1 MNISLIQVPY
11 HYGFVQA
18 RAGAGRGPVRYL
30 EAGAEQ
36 ELRRRGFEVGVRAVE
51 RRQATE
57 ELLAAVVDT
66 NTVLAGEV
74 AGAVAAGAFPL
85 VLSGVC
91 SACLGVLAGLNSR
104 VGIIWFDAHGDFNTP
119 ETTPSGFF
127 DGMPLA
133 IATGL
138 CYPELWGQIATGPPV
153 AASETLLVG
162 ARDLDPGERDNLEQS
177 AVQVV
182 PSAEIKASGVA
193 SALGPPLEA
202 LRSRVEGVYLH
213 VDIDV
218 LDPVVAPGVDYRSPG
233 GLSLQEMD
241 EAIRLI
247 AVHVRVKAAALTA
260 YNPDYEKDERTLKAG
275 LHLVTLLADAAAAS
289 GST

>member
-11 HYGFVQA
+11 HYGFVRT
-18 RAGAGRGPVRYL
+18 RAGAGRGPIRYL
-30 EAGAEQ
+30 EAGAEK
-36 ELRRRGFEVGVRAVE
+36 ELRRRGFEVGVRTVQ
-51 RRQATE
+51 RRRATG
-57 ELLAAVVDT
+57 ELLAAVVDA
-66 NTVLAGEV
+66 NTVLASEV

-91 SACLGVLAGLNSR
+91 SVCLGVLAELNSR

-119 ETTPSGFF
+119 ATTPSGFF

-133 IATGL
+133 IATGR
-138 CYPELWGQIATGPPV
+138 CYPELWGQIGSGTPV

-162 ARDLDPGERDNLEQS
+162 VRDLDAGERDNLEQS
-177 AVQVV
+177 EVQVV

-193 SALGPPLEA
+193 SALGPRLAA
-202 LRSRVEGVYLH
+202 LRSRVEEVYLH

-218 LDPVVAPGVDYRSPG
+218 LDPAVAPGVDYRSPG
-233 GLSLQEMD
+233 GLSLLEME

-247 AVHVRVKAAALTA
+247 ATQVRVKAAALTA
-260 YNPDYEKDERTLKAG
+260 YNPDYEEDDRTLQAG
-275 LHLVTLLADAAAAS
+275 LHLVTALAAAAA
-289 GST
+289 GSVT